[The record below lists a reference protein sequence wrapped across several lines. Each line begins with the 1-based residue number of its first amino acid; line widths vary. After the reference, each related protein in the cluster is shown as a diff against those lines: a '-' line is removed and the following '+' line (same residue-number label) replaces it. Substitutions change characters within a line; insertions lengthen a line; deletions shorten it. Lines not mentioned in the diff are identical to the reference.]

1 MSPQK
6 KVSLFLILTVLFS
19 ALSYFPMLRAGT
31 IGVQGG
37 LFVFTLM
44 WSPGLAALLTQLITT
59 HSLRGMGWRLGRA
72 RWLGIAWILPVLYA
86 LPVYTFT
93 WFTGLGIFPNPSRI
107 ARLAEEYSSTSTAT
121 TVAIFVLFSLTLDM
135 VGPLL
140 SALGEEIGW
149 RGLFVPELAKTTNF
163 TKTALI
169 SGVIWAAWHMPGI
182 FLADLNDT
190 GIPNVYA
197 AAMFAILIIALSFPF
212 GWLTLKSGS
221 IWPAVLLHAFHNQLV
236 QGILDKLTGKT
247 AVTSYITGEFGVG
260 MALTGLVVAY
270 VFWRMQRSKSLKIQL
285 ADAQKVGQSES
296 SGAI

>member
-19 ALSYFPMLRAGT
+19 ALSYFPILRAGT

-44 WSPGLAALLTQLITT
+44 WSPGLAALLAQLIATR
-59 HSLRGMGWRLGRA
+59 SLRGMGWRLGSA

-86 LPVYTFT
+86 LPVYAFT
-93 WFTGLGIFPNPSRI
+93 WLTGLGIFPNPSRI

-121 TVAIFVLFSLTLDM
+121 TLAIFVLFSLTLDM
-135 VGPLL
+135 LGPLL

-149 RGLFVPELAKTTNF
+149 RGLFVSELAKTTSF

-169 SGVIWAAWHMPGI
+169 SGVVWAAWHMPGI

-190 GIPNVYA
+190 GLPNLYA
-197 AAMFAILIIALSFPF
+197 AAMFAVLIITLSFPF
-212 GWLTLKSGS
+212 AWLTLKSGS
-221 IWPAVLLHAFHNQLV
+221 LWPAVLLHAFHNQFV

-247 AVTSYITGEFGVG
+247 AVTPYITGEFGVG
-260 MALTGLVVAY
+260 LALTSIVIAYIFWHMQQSKALQIQPVQTPAVV
-270 VFWRMQRSKSLKIQL
+270 QP
-285 ADAQKVGQSES
+285 E
-296 SGAI
+296 